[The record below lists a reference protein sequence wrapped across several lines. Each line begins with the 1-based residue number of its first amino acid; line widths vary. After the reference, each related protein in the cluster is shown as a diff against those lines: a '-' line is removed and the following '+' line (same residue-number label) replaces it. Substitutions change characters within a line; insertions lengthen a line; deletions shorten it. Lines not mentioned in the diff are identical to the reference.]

1 MDKNPYLARLREL
14 APDIDEALEAE
25 FPHRTETGPVKAN
38 LRPLDPFAA
47 YLVLISKMGALF
59 PALAACCAVFLAAP
73 LGAPLP
79 PIARLLVLA
88 LTACAYVAAAGVGR
102 MEAVTGLWK
111 WPWRGEAKTISAL
124 RFMGLHF
131 YPARLSTQG

>member
-1 MDKNPYLARLREL
+1 
-14 APDIDEALEAE
+14 
-25 FPHRTETGPVKAN
+25 

-47 YLVLISKMGALF
+47 YLVLVCKMGALF
-59 PALAACCAVFLAAP
+59 PALAACCAVLLAAP
-73 LGAPLP
+73 LGASLPL
-79 PIARLLVLA
+79 IARLVVLV
-88 LTACAYVAAAGVGR
+88 LTACAHVAVVGVGR

-111 WPWRGEAKTISAL
+111 RPWRGEVKTISAL

>member
-1 MDKNPYLARLREL
+1 MDKNPYLARLHEL
-14 APDIDEALEAE
+14 APDIDNALEAE
-25 FPHRTETGPVKAN
+25 FPHQTETGRVKAN

-47 YLVLISKMGALF
+47 YLLLISKMGALF

-79 PIARLLVLA
+79 PIACVVVLA
-88 LTACAYVAAAGVGR
+88 LTACAYVAVAGVGR
-102 MEAVTGLWK
+102 MEAVAGLWK
-111 WPWRGEAKTISAL
+111 WPWRDEVKTISAL